1 MHAILERH
9 RTIEVVASAALA
21 ALLATGATA
30 RADAGANAGADAT
43 ATSTAV
49 VRHKTAPTD
58 PDTVVI
64 NFMGDVSYPSGW
76 GGWDYID
83 KQKSLLYRQVQRIF
97 DSADLNFANIECPIT
112 DSEATA
118 KKRFPIRCKPRQ
130 IPYFINAGLDFFSL
144 ANNHSIDV
152 GSVGLHDTIE
162 NLKKVDSD
170 QRPLWWAGIGT
181 DRVDAAVPA
190 HFTVPGKHVVIT
202 LIAVANTSGRG
213 RVAGFHDPELPARVT
228 EAAKS
233 SDIVIVSSHYGPEY
247 EHVPWK
253 SAVDRYHEM
262 IDAGATMVVAHHP
275 HVVQGVE
282 HYHGGVIFYS
292 QGNFSFGSK
301 TRRHL
306 EKGARMYSTIG
317 RVTFYKGKLAR
328 VEIIPLYANNMA
340 PWILDGKAIDPRH
353 AEPQLL
359 AGPFA
364 NYALDEFVD
373 FAHKIPGAEKTNFIR
388 VGDRMFVDLGNDGF
402 DEAERAKLV
411 AQQKREYQAVL
422 DAGVGPRTAT
432 EAEDRRHQRAG
443 TPWPPRP
450 PEPKSHKRGKIRKAH
465 GKKHGRH
472 HERAGKRSSSRRKKH

>member
-1 MHAILERH
+1 MHAILERN
-9 RTIEVVASAALA
+9 RKVEVAVGAALA
-21 ALLATGATA
+21 ALLAATPAA
-30 RADAGANAGADAT
+30 RADAGANPGANAT

-49 VRHKTAPTD
+49 ARHKTAPTD

-76 GGWDYID
+76 GGWRYID
-83 KQKSLLYRQVQRIF
+83 QQKSLLFRQVQRIF

-130 IPYFINAGLDFFSL
+130 IPYFINAGIDLFSL

-152 GSVGLHDTIE
+152 GSVGLDDTIE
-162 NLKKVDSD
+162 NLKKIDSD
-170 QRPLWWAGIGT
+170 QAPLWWAGIGT
-181 DRVDAAVPA
+181 DRHDAAVPA
-190 HFTVPGKHVVIT
+190 HFTVPGKHVVVA

-213 RVAGFHDPELPARVT
+213 RVAGFHDPDLPARVT
-228 EAAKS
+228 AAAKS

-247 EHVPWK
+247 EHVPWS
-253 SAVDRYHEM
+253 SAVKRYHEM

-282 HYHGGVIFYS
+282 RYHGGVIFYS

-317 RVTFYKGKLAR
+317 RVTFHDGKLAR

-364 NYALDEFVD
+364 KYALDEFVD
-373 FAHKIPGAEKTNFIR
+373 FAHKIPGAEKTHFIR
-388 VGDRMFVDLGNDGF
+388 VGDRMFVNLGKDGF
-402 DEAERAKLV
+402 DEAERARLI
-411 AQQKREYQAVL
+411 ARQKREYQAVL

-432 EAEDRRHQRAG
+432 EAENHRNQRAG

-450 PEPKSHKRGKIRKAH
+450 PAPKSHKRGKSRKAH
-465 GKKHGRH
+465 GKRH
-472 HERAGKRSSSRRKKH
+472 HHKRAGKRSSSRRKKH